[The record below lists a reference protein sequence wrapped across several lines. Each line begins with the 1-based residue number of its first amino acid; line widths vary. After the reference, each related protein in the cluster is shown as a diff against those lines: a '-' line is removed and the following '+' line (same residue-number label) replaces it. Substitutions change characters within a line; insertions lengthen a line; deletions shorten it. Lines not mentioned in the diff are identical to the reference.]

1 MIMMS
6 KIRLPLK
13 KSKSLVS
20 NLFASNLSLIRKMQS
35 KHLNKDAIKVLT
47 KKFFHTFSLCDL

>member
-35 KHLNKDAIKVLT
+35 KHLNKDAIKFIN
-47 KKFFHTFSLCDL
+47 KKIFSHFLSV